1 MRPAPAPAAHTLCA
15 PAAHASHSLHSITS
29 SLVTSLV
36 TSQPLI
42 LCYQARNAAWLET
55 RSTKRSMQRSTKRA
69 PRFERDAQLT
79 RTRFARNEAHAS
91 SETRPTLR
99 ARHATK
105 PPRTFRAKHAHASS
119 ERHGLA
125 HRQRMQRTR
134 CDTSGMAIARS
145 AASGA
150 YVSPA
155 LNHTAHLRAVVGAT
169 RGITCFAFHSAR
181 FTGRNEARSEAQS
194 EA

>member
-1 MRPAPAPAAHTLCA
+1 MCITHQARAQDGSVCCM
-15 PAAHASHSLHSITS
+15 HSITS

-99 ARHATK
+99 ARHATE
-105 PPRTFRAKHAHASS
+105 PRHATERDTQLTRPTLRA
-119 ERHGLA
+119 
-125 HRQRMQRTR
+125 RMQRTR
-134 CDTSGMAIARS
+134 CDTSEMATAN
-145 AASGA
+145 
-150 YVSPA
+150 VCLA
-155 LNHTAHLRAVVGAT
+155 LNHAAHLRPWWGRHAASHASR
-169 RGITCFAFHSAR
+169 RGFHSVKRGAKR
-181 FTGRNEARSEAQS
+181 GV
-194 EA
+194 